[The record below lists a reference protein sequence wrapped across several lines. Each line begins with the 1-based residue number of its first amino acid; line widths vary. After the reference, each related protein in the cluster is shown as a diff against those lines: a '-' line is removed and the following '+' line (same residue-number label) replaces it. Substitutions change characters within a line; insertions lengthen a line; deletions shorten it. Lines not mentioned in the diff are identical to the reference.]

1 MKPLPYCCLFI
12 ATAAS
17 LPAATI
23 IDDFESGNFSGGSGW
38 SGGWTTGG
46 SGSFSNGASQING
59 VRSGALFGT
68 SSLARNF
75 TAIATGTVTATW
87 SLKGLPAFGNF
98 NELGLNIRGLKSDSA
113 TNVLTMKFTDLAST
127 SVTLNDGGT
136 DFNQGTL
143 GYKANAIYDFS
154 FTSTVGGNTYS
165 WSVNE
170 RGTANTTSGNAFT
183 YSGGSTLT
191 NVNGLTFF
199 WSANSGG
206 GNDGL
211 IDQVSVI
218 PEPSAAILGAIGS
231 LILLRRRR

>member
-1 MKPLPYCCLFI
+1 MKPLHYCCLFI

-23 IDDFESGNFSGGSGW
+23 IDNFESNSLTGGSGW

-46 SGSFSNGASQING
+46 SGSFVNVASQING
-59 VRSGALFGT
+59 VHSGALFGT
-68 SSLARNF
+68 SSLARDF
-75 TAIATGTVTATW
+75 TAISTGTVTATW

-98 NELGLNIRGLKSDSA
+98 NELGLTIRGLKSNSA
-113 TNVLTMKFTDLAST
+113 TNLLTLKFTDANSGN
-127 SVTLNDGGT
+127 VTLNSGGS
-136 DFNQGTL
+136 DFNQGTF
-143 GYKANAIYDFS
+143 GYNGGSIYDFL
-154 FTSTVGGNTYS
+154 FTSTVGSTQYS

-170 RGTANTTSGNAFT
+170 RNTANTASGINFT
-183 YSGGSTLT
+183 YDDGSSLT
-191 NVNGLTFF
+191 NVSGLTFF
-199 WSANSGG
+199 WGANSGG